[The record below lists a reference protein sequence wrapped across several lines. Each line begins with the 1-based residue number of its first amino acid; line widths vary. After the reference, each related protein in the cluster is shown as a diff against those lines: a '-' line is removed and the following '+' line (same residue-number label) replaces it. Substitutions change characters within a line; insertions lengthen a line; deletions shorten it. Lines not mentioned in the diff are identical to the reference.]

1 MLIIAVQ
8 HNVFYLEITM
18 TTVPKHLLDQQKA
31 AVNHMVAT
39 QNALFNG
46 FEKLVDLNLKVI
58 KATLGDVAETSQQ
71 ATEAKDPQEVAALVN
86 ALAQPATEKAA
97 AYSKDVYEIVSEVS
111 NELLKLSEN
120 QAAEIQKYFSESI
133 DQLAKNAPTGSESV
147 VSLLKSTLA
156 SANNAYDSLNKAA
169 KQAVEVAENNLAAAT
184 AATVQAT
191 GQATKAAAQATRAR
205 KA

>member
-1 MLIIAVQ
+1 
-8 HNVFYLEITM
+8 M
-18 TTVPKHLLDQQKA
+18 TTVPKQLLDQQKA
-31 AVNHMVAT
+31 VVNHMVAT

-71 ATEAKDPQEVAALVN
+71 ATEAKDPQEVAALVS
-86 ALAQPATEKAA
+86 AFAQPATEKAA
-97 AYSKDVYEIVSEVS
+97 AYSKDVYDIVSAVS
-111 NELLKLSEN
+111 NELLKLSET

-191 GQATKAAAQATRAR
+191 GQATKAAAQATRVR
-205 KA
+205 K